1 MTDEN
6 KDLNDSQAAQ
16 DAKAA
21 QDTKDTENTQEQG
34 TTAQEQDAAT
44 QEQATAQEQD
54 AAEDATKEVILQDV
68 DIEKEVDRIIKWGAA
83 RAGVIVI
90 TPLLGSVALM
100 ANEVYMITRLA
111 DARGIELENGAIA
124 GLIGSLG
131 ASFVGQ
137 LFFTIIPIPTLQIPV
152 GVGITYALGKTAD
165 AWLKAGHPADVAQ
178 FREIYDQAKKE
189 GMAKFKEFAN
199 FKDKDKPLGDEKQK
213 FSFAAA
219 GPLFDKLKTQADA
232 AAGKVEVIFNEV
244 DKFIAPW
251 KEKGN
256 IWVSAQKLDELKK
269 GALTIPYS
277 EIGRQM
283 EKGAKDE
290 GDIKFL
296 ACRYHEPKQLE
307 LDVEHTKYG
316 ILRLIISIEDFA
328 VNNEKS
334 FVNFK
339 VVDFSVID
347 AGVAGMVLR
356 LLGTKLIMSIINVI
370 FNDASIDKG
379 DFSCTYSDNT
389 IAVVFTELV
398 KKSKIVQKQI
408 KGKNV
413 LDLVQFIGL
422 EPNTQGITIRSKF
435 TLKNKE

>member
-1 MTDEN
+1 MTEDNANVNE
-6 KDLNDSQAAQ
+6 SQQ
-16 DAKAA
+16 DA
-21 QDTKDTENTQEQG
+21 
-34 TTAQEQDAAT
+34 AQEQDT
-44 QEQATAQEQD
+44 QE
-54 AAEDATKEVILQDV
+54 TKKDVMLPDV

-137 LFFTIIPIPTLQIPV
+137 MFFTIIPFPPLQVPV
-152 GVGITYALGKTAD
+152 GIGITYALGRTAD

-178 FREIYDQAKKE
+178 FKEIYDQAKKE
-189 GMAKFKEFAN
+189 GMAKFKEFTQN
-199 FKDKDKPLGDEKQK
+199 KDKDTPLGDEKKK
-213 FSFAAA
+213 FNFAA
-219 GPLFDKLKTQADA
+219 GPLFDKLKNHADA
-232 AAGKVEVIFNEV
+232 AAGKVEIIFTELDN
-244 DKFIAPW
+244 FLAPW

-256 IWVSAQKLDELKK
+256 IWVSAQKMDELKK

-277 EIGRQM
+277 AIGRKM
-283 EKGAKDE
+283 EAGTEE

-296 ACRYHEPKQLE
+296 ACRYHEPGELE
-307 LDVEHTKYG
+307 LDVEHVKYG
-316 ILRLIISIEDFA
+316 ILRLILAVDGFA

-339 VVDFSVID
+339 VVDFSVMD
-347 AGVAGMVLR
+347 NEVAGVVLR

-379 DFSCTYSDNT
+379 DFSCTYSENV
-389 IAVVFTELV
+389 ISIIFTELV
-398 KKSKIVQKQI
+398 KKSKIVQKTV
-408 KGKNV
+408 KDRNV
-413 LDLVQFIGL
+413 LDLVQFVAL
-422 EPNTQGITIRSKF
+422 EPGPNGITIRSKF
-435 TLKNKE
+435 TLKK